1 MCKTRRLQNDAR
13 TAAIRTF
20 ANAMALAECGLLQ
33 NMAVSFQNNEDHLPE
48 PPPSAFGEALGIID
62 GVAMYNDAKNV
73 VANELHKD
81 AGGPNLII
89 EAIKEDAQQAG
100 GDKDYAIDI
109 GV

>member
-1 MCKTRRLQNDAR
+1 MCKTRRVQGGG
-13 TAAIRTF
+13 TAAF
-20 ANAMALAECGLLQ
+20 AGAITDILFDNFVALR
-33 NMAVSFQNNEDHLPE
+33 
-48 PPPSAFGEALGIID
+48 EALGIID
-62 GVAMYNDAKNV
+62 GLTMYNDAKNV

-89 EAIKEDAQQAG
+89 EAIKQDAQQAG